1 MTWYVERGRRGW
13 RRSLLQR
20 RMKIGYGRAARII
33 DQLEDAGVLSPSEGA
48 SKPRDVLVGA
58 ADLDR
63 ICGRQDR

>member
-1 MTWYVERGRRGW
+1 
-13 RRSLLQR
+13 
-20 RMKIGYGRAARII
+20 
-33 DQLEDAGVLSPSEGA
+33 VLSPSEGA